1 MIDLVLLL
9 LPKALLCVEGK
20 QYRYVVHALVAWAV
34 DIVVAHTTWR
44 ALGGAPQKG
53 EWTISDTLERLC
65 HPSNSASPRYRL
77 YVEIALEINR
87 HSPTGDHIKIVLS
100 L

>member
-20 QYRYVVHALVAWAV
+20 QYRYAGHAFVAWIV
-34 DIVVAHTTWR
+34 DMIVAHTTWR

-53 EWTISDTLERLC
+53 EWTISHTLERLC
-65 HPSNSASPRYRL
+65 HPSNSANPRYQL

-87 HSPTGDHIKIVLS
+87 HSPTGDHIKIVLA